1 MNHGSQTQSDAALS
15 EQAALWFV
23 RLVASDLSPQ
33 ERRQYLAWLKA
44 SERHVEA
51 LLDIYRYHGYG
62 RRAKLREC
70 SSPDRDPPANVIP
83 FTPRGSSERLHQRQ
97 MQQRRR
103 RTIRVAAAIAGMAI
117 AVAGAWLAKT
127 SYFDSRIATGA
138 GEWEQALLADG
149 SVVRLG
155 PNTRLRWSFDE
166 NRRTIV
172 LSRGEAVFDVARD
185 PGRPFIVSTH
195 AADVRALDTEF
206 GVSLLNGSTAIV
218 TVLHGRVAVSK
229 PGSRRTTA
237 GGTNGEVM
245 ELMADQQVVMSAAG
259 PQAVRQVNASRE
271 LQWASGYYEFR
282 GETVDRAIEEFN
294 RRNRLQVVVA
304 DPAIGAIRM
313 PFTTVRLDDPES
325 FAVMLAARSDV
336 QAAYESANVIRLLP
350 E

>member
-1 MNHGSQTQSDAALS
+1 MTHGSQTQSDAELS
-15 EQAALWFV
+15 EQAAQWFV

-33 ERRQYLAWLKA
+33 ERREYLAWLKA

-62 RRAKLREC
+62 RRAKLRQ
-70 SSPDRDPPANVIP
+70 SPPPDRDSHSNIIP
-83 FTPRGSSERLHQRQ
+83 FASRGSSERLHQRE
-97 MQQRRR
+97 MQRRRR
-103 RTIRVAAAIAGMAI
+103 RTIKVAAAIAGMVI
-117 AVAGAWLAKT
+117 AAAGGWLAKT

-138 GEWEQALLADG
+138 GEWKQALLTDG

-166 NRRTIV
+166 NRRTV
-172 LSRGEAVFDVARD
+172 TLSRGEAVFDVVRD
-185 PGRPFIVSTH
+185 PGRPFIVTTH
-195 AADVRALDTEF
+195 AVDARALGTEF
-206 GVSLLNGSTAIV
+206 GVSLMNGSTAVV

-229 PGSRRTTA
+229 PGSLHATA
-237 GGTNGEVM
+237 SGTSGEVM

-259 PQAVRQVNASRE
+259 PQAIRQVNASRE

-282 GETVDRAIEEFN
+282 GETVGRAIEEFN
-294 RRNRLQVVVA
+294 RRNRLQVLVA

-325 FAVMLAARSDV
+325 FAVMLAERSDV
-336 QAAYESANVIRLLP
+336 QAAYESADVIRLLP